1 MKKTYNLS
9 GDLFIAAAFVL
20 LPVGILLKLLGINV
34 LFWGITP
41 AGLIKLA
48 GLSLMFSIT
57 LNLHDLVVFEIWSK
71 K

>member
-20 LPVGILLKLLGINV
+20 VPVGIFMKLLGIDV
-34 LFWGITP
+34 LFWVITP
-41 AGLIKLA
+41 SAIIKLA
-48 GLSLMFSIT
+48 GLSLLFSIT